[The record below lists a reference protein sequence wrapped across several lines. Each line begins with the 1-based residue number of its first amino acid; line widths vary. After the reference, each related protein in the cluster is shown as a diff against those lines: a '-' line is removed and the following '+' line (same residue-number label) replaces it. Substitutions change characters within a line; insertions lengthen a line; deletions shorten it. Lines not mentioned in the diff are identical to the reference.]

1 MLRQDKERIVSELAE
16 RLKSSQNLLVADYRG
31 LTMPEIDELRSK
43 LLETGARFSVV
54 KNTLTRLAAEEAGVK
69 QLLELVD
76 GPTAIAFIDA
86 DGDPAAAAKILNDT
100 ARAHDVLVI
109 RGGLLEGD
117 TVSDVEIKR
126 LATLPPTEVLRAQFA
141 GTVAAPLTTIVG
153 LFTAPLRD
161 LVNVIDARITQLQ
174 EQGDSLAER
183 EAARPGTRVAVVS
196 GDRDLYQLVRDP
208 DISVLY
214 PIKGVTELLRV
225 DGLCRA
231 HGVPLSLHCGPA
243 IHAHPGT
250 ALSQLVHLE
259 YFHDH
264 VRIESM
270 LFDGVLSPLGGELR
284 PDRSRP
290 GLGLELKRGDA
301 ERFRVR

>member
-86 DGDPAAAAKILNDT
+86 EGDPAAAAKILNDT

-153 LFTAPLRD
+153 LFTAPLRE

-174 EQGDSLAER
+174 EQGDSLPEPEAEAPAEEPTAEAETSEP
-183 EAARPGTRVAVVS
+183 EAAVEEAPAEEAS
-196 GDRDLYQLVRDP
+196 
-208 DISVLY
+208 
-214 PIKGVTELLRV
+214 TEE
-225 DGLCRA
+225 
-231 HGVPLSLHCGPA
+231 PA
-243 IHAHPGT
+243 
-250 ALSQLVHLE
+250 Q
-259 YFHDH
+259 
-264 VRIESM
+264 ESNEE
-270 LFDGVLSPLGGELR
+270 GQE
-284 PDRSRP
+284 
-290 GLGLELKRGDA
+290 E
-301 ERFRVR
+301 

>member
-16 RLKSSQNLLVADYRG
+16 RLRNSQNLLVADYRG

-69 QLLELVD
+69 QLLDLVD

-126 LATLPPTEVLRAQFA
+126 LATLPPAEVLRAQFA

-153 LFTAPLRD
+153 LFTAPLRE

-174 EQGDSLAER
+174 EQGDSLPEPEAEAPAEEPTAEAETSEP
-183 EAARPGTRVAVVS
+183 EAAVEEAPAEEAS
-196 GDRDLYQLVRDP
+196 
-208 DISVLY
+208 
-214 PIKGVTELLRV
+214 TEE
-225 DGLCRA
+225 
-231 HGVPLSLHCGPA
+231 PA
-243 IHAHPGT
+243 
-250 ALSQLVHLE
+250 Q
-259 YFHDH
+259 
-264 VRIESM
+264 ESNEE
-270 LFDGVLSPLGGELR
+270 GQE
-284 PDRSRP
+284 
-290 GLGLELKRGDA
+290 E
-301 ERFRVR
+301 

>member
-69 QLLELVD
+69 ELLELID

-117 TVSDVEIKR
+117 AVSDAEIKR
-126 LATLPPTEVLRAQFA
+126 LATLPPTDVLRAQFA
-141 GTVAAPLTTIVG
+141 GAVAGVLATAGALLTT
-153 LFTAPLRD
+153 P
-161 LVNVIDARITQLQ
+161 
-174 EQGDSLAER
+174 
-183 EAARPGTRVAVVS
+183 P
-196 GDRDLYQLVRDP
+196 
-208 DISVLY
+208 
-214 PIKGVTELLRV
+214 
-225 DGLCRA
+225 RA
-231 HGVPLSLHCGPA
+231 
-243 IHAHPGT
+243 
-250 ALSQLVHLE
+250 
-259 YFHDH
+259 
-264 VRIESM
+264 
-270 LFDGVLSPLGGELR
+270 
-284 PDRSRP
+284 
-290 GLGLELKRGDA
+290 
-301 ERFRVR
+301 

>member
-31 LTMPEIDELRSK
+31 LSMPEIDELRSK

-69 QLLELVD
+69 ELLDLID

-86 DGDPAAAAKILNDT
+86 EGDPAAAAKILNDT

-126 LATLPPTEVLRAQFA
+126 LATLPPADVVRAQFA
-141 GTVAAPLTTIVG
+141 GAVAAPLTTIVG

-161 LVNVIDARITQLQ
+161 LVNVLDARITQLQ
-174 EQGDSLAER
+174 EQGETVPEPEA
-183 EAARPGTRVAVVS
+183 EAAAETEEPQAEAPVEEPEAEADEQSEETPSPDGDQPS
-196 GDRDLYQLVRDP
+196 GDSEEEQ
-208 DISVLY
+208 
-214 PIKGVTELLRV
+214 E
-225 DGLCRA
+225 
-231 HGVPLSLHCGPA
+231 
-243 IHAHPGT
+243 
-250 ALSQLVHLE
+250 E
-259 YFHDH
+259 
-264 VRIESM
+264 
-270 LFDGVLSPLGGELR
+270 
-284 PDRSRP
+284 
-290 GLGLELKRGDA
+290 
-301 ERFRVR
+301 

>member
-31 LTMPEIDELRSK
+31 LSMPEIDELRSK

-69 QLLELVD
+69 QLLDFID

-86 DGDPAAAAKILNDT
+86 EGDPAAAAKILNDT

-126 LATLPPTEVLRAQFA
+126 LATLPPADVVRAQFA
-141 GTVAAPLTTIVG
+141 GAVAGPLTTIVG

-161 LVNVIDARITQLQ
+161 LVNVLDARIIQLQ
-174 EQGDSLAER
+174 EQGETVPEPEA
-183 EAARPGTRVAVVS
+183 EAATETEEPQAEAPAEEPEAEADEQSEETPSPDGDQPS
-196 GDRDLYQLVRDP
+196 GDSEEEQ
-208 DISVLY
+208 
-214 PIKGVTELLRV
+214 E
-225 DGLCRA
+225 
-231 HGVPLSLHCGPA
+231 
-243 IHAHPGT
+243 
-250 ALSQLVHLE
+250 E
-259 YFHDH
+259 
-264 VRIESM
+264 
-270 LFDGVLSPLGGELR
+270 
-284 PDRSRP
+284 
-290 GLGLELKRGDA
+290 
-301 ERFRVR
+301 

>member
-16 RLKSSQNLLVADYRG
+16 RLKSSENLLVADYRG

-69 QLLELVD
+69 ELLDLID

-86 DGDPAAAAKILNDT
+86 EGDPAAAAKILNDT

-126 LATLPPTEVLRAQFA
+126 LATLPPADVVRAQFA
-141 GTVAAPLTTIVG
+141 GAVAAPLTTIVG

-161 LVNVIDARITQLQ
+161 LVSVLDARITQLQ
-174 EQGDSLAER
+174 EQGETVPEPEA
-183 EAARPGTRVAVVS
+183 EAATETEEPQAEAPAEEAEAEADEQSEETPSPDGDQPS
-196 GDRDLYQLVRDP
+196 GDSEEEQ
-208 DISVLY
+208 
-214 PIKGVTELLRV
+214 E
-225 DGLCRA
+225 
-231 HGVPLSLHCGPA
+231 
-243 IHAHPGT
+243 
-250 ALSQLVHLE
+250 E
-259 YFHDH
+259 
-264 VRIESM
+264 
-270 LFDGVLSPLGGELR
+270 
-284 PDRSRP
+284 
-290 GLGLELKRGDA
+290 
-301 ERFRVR
+301 

>member
-31 LTMPEIDELRSK
+31 LSMPEIDELRSK

-69 QLLELVD
+69 QLLDLID

-86 DGDPAAAAKILNDT
+86 EGDPAAAAKILNDT

-126 LATLPPTEVLRAQFA
+126 LATLPPADVVRAQFA
-141 GTVAAPLTTIVG
+141 GAVAAPLTTIVG

-161 LVNVIDARITQLQ
+161 LVNVLDARITQLQ
-174 EQGDSLAER
+174 EQGETVPEPEA
-183 EAARPGTRVAVVS
+183 EAAAGTEEPQAEAPAEEPEAEADEQSGETPSPDGDQPS
-196 GDRDLYQLVRDP
+196 GDSEEGQ
-208 DISVLY
+208 
-214 PIKGVTELLRV
+214 E
-225 DGLCRA
+225 
-231 HGVPLSLHCGPA
+231 
-243 IHAHPGT
+243 
-250 ALSQLVHLE
+250 E
-259 YFHDH
+259 
-264 VRIESM
+264 
-270 LFDGVLSPLGGELR
+270 
-284 PDRSRP
+284 
-290 GLGLELKRGDA
+290 
-301 ERFRVR
+301 